1 MLLPLLLAQAF
12 AQDAVT
18 LEYVKKG
25 QVGTSKPAFT
35 VIVNADAT
43 DLTVHGSCGSA
54 KFDRTGPAGANDRK
68 TWELDLGAGT
78 YACTG
83 SLSVETR
90 DGETGEM
97 PLKFTV
103 QVMPPMKMRLVPDS
117 MDLPGRMLSVTLER
131 DASKVEVSVFG
142 PGGAEIGGGITPSTA
157 RAGHPIA
164 VAWSQDDGE
173 ALKMKLKGYD
183 ADGFYAELELN
194 PWRYSIPHEDVVFAS
209 GSSDIDPLEIPK
221 LQSAMVEVQNTLAK
235 YGKDVV
241 IKLYVDGHTDTVGD
255 AGRNETLSL
264 DRAKA
269 IAGWFKRAGFPGDIY
284 YAGLGERDP
293 AVATADSVDE
303 VKNRRAV
310 YTLAATAPDLAGGAS
325 WSYLH

>member
-1 MLLPLLLAQAF
+1 MLLLAFAAAF
-12 AQDAVT
+12 AQDAIT

-25 QVGTSKPAFT
+25 QVGTAKPSFT
-35 VIVNADAT
+35 VITNVDAT
-43 DLTVHGSCGSA
+43 DLTVHGSCGGV
-54 KFDRTGPAGANDRK
+54 KFDRSGPSSAKERK
-68 TWELDLGAGT
+68 TWTLDVSQGT
-78 YACTG
+78 HSCTG
-83 SLSVETR
+83 SISIETA

-103 QVMPPMKMRLVPDS
+103 QMLPPMKMRLVPNS
-117 MDLPGRMLSVTLER
+117 LDLPARTLSVTLER
-131 DASKVEVSVFG
+131 DASRVELAIFG
-142 PGGAEIGGGITPSTA
+142 PGGAEIGGAMTPSSA
-157 RAGHPIA
+157 RAGDPIQ
-164 VAWSQDDGE
+164 VSWSQQDGE

-194 PWRYSIPHEDVVFAS
+194 PWRYSIPHEDVVFDS
-209 GSSDIDPLEIPK
+209 GQSTIDDTEVPK
-221 LQSAMVEVQNTLAK
+221 LQAAMVEVQNTLAK

-255 AGRNETLSL
+255 SGSNEKLSL

-293 AVATADSVDE
+293 AVATADNVDE

-310 YTLAATAPDLAGGAS
+310 YTLAATAPDLAGGAD
-325 WSYLH
+325 WTRLY

>member
-1 MLLPLLLAQAF
+1 MLLFALTAAF

-25 QVGTSKPAFT
+25 QVGTAKPSFT
-35 VIVNADAT
+35 VHTNVDAT
-43 DLTVHGSCGSA
+43 ELTVHGSCGGA
-54 KFDRTGPAGANDRK
+54 KFDRTGPSSAGDKK
-68 TWELDLGAGT
+68 TWTLDVSQGT
-78 YACTG
+78 HTCTG
-83 SLSVETR
+83 SLSIETS

-103 QVMPPMKMRLVPDS
+103 QMLPPMKMRLVPDS
-117 MDLPGRMLSVTLER
+117 LDLPARTLSVTLER
-131 DASKVEVSVFG
+131 DASRVELSIFG
-142 PGGAEIGGGITPSTA
+142 PGGAEIGGAMTPSSA
-157 RAGHPIA
+157 RGGEPIQ
-164 VAWSQDDGE
+164 VAWSQQDGE

-194 PWRYSIPHEDVVFAS
+194 PWKYSIPHEDVVFAS
-209 GSSDIDPLEIPK
+209 GQSTIDDAEVPK
-221 LQSAMVEVQNTLAK
+221 LRAAMVEVDNTMAK

-255 AGRNETLSL
+255 SASNERLSL

-269 IAGWFKRAGFPGDIY
+269 IAGWFKRAGFAGDIY

-293 AVATADSVDE
+293 AVATADNVDE

-310 YTLAATAPDLAGGAS
+310 YTLAATAPELAGGAS
-325 WSYLH
+325 WSHL